1 MPEQGI
7 ITLVDPTSGDFC
19 FNDTFPKEAYLSIE
33 RFGCVLNLDIQLCE
47 IFSST
52 SNVLLSKIR
61 KSSNMS
67 EEEANNYLDLLIKS
81 LDSKQI
87 I

>member
-1 MPEQGI
+1 MSEQEI

-19 FNDTFPKEAYLSIE
+19 LQDTFPKEAYLSIE
-33 RFGCVLNLDIQLCE
+33 RYGNVVNLEIQLCD

-61 KSSNMS
+61 KSSNMTD
-67 EEEANNYLDLLIKS
+67 EEANNYLDLLIQS
-81 LDSKQI
+81 LDSKKI
-87 I
+87 V